1 MDPVRVFYDH
11 EGNSLTV
18 WFDDP
23 RREAVAEETGD
34 EIILMKDDRG
44 RVIGFEK
51 LNFHAADPGD
61 VRVIFETAP
70 T

>member
-11 EGNSLTV
+11 EGNTLTV
-18 WFDDP
+18 WFDDS
-23 RREAVAEETGD
+23 RLEAVAEEKGD
-34 EIILMKDDRG
+34 GIILMKDDRG

-51 LNFHAADPGD
+51 LNFHAADPDD
-61 VRVIFETAP
+61 VRVVFETAV